1 MVKMRA
7 DFKVSDPDLTVY
19 GCSSHYLSLLGCDI
33 TVKSVV
39 NQVVEVNKYFRN
51 RHRPN
56 ALLTAC
62 NGAVKPALPCATRWN
77 SQIDC
82 LQSYITNR
90 PFMIGIVS
98 DENNDIEANIAKII
112 LNIHLYK
119 EVKSHVEQLSPIAKA
134 LDNAQS
140 DSCGIADTCQD
151 WVALCTN
158 EQLEPVRSKVIK
170 RFSQAMTEAH
180 FLANLLHPHYLGHNL
195 SPDQKEKG
203 MGLLESRDAKFVPL
217 LYQLHA
223 GTEPFPARLFTEQ
236 CKSMGPSVWYKCVK
250 SQNTELEEFCL
261 MAIGY
266 MNMPASSAAVE
277 RVFSTFSHV
286 QTKVRN
292 RLGAQRHGK
301 LVACF
306 RSLRGQH
313 DHDSW

>member
-33 TVKSVV
+33 TVKSEV
-39 NQVVEVNKYFRN
+39 NQVVEVNKYFRY

-119 EVKSHVEQLSPIAKA
+119 EAKSHVE
-134 LDNAQS
+134 
-140 DSCGIADTCQD
+140 
-151 WVALCTN
+151 
-158 EQLEPVRSKVIK
+158 
-170 RFSQAMTEAH
+170 
-180 FLANLLHPHYLGHNL
+180 
-195 SPDQKEKG
+195 
-203 MGLLESRDAKFVPL
+203 
-217 LYQLHA
+217 
-223 GTEPFPARLFTEQ
+223 
-236 CKSMGPSVWYKCVK
+236 
-250 SQNTELEEFCL
+250 
-261 MAIGY
+261 
-266 MNMPASSAAVE
+266 
-277 RVFSTFSHV
+277 
-286 QTKVRN
+286 
-292 RLGAQRHGK
+292 
-301 LVACF
+301 
-306 RSLRGQH
+306 
-313 DHDSW
+313 

>member
-19 GCSSHYLSLLGCDI
+19 GCSSHYLNLLGCDI

-62 NGAVKPALPCATRWN
+62 NGAVKPVLPCATRWN

-170 RFSQAMTEAH
+170 RFSQAMTEVH

-195 SPDQKEKG
+195 SPDQRRREWVFWS
-203 MGLLESRDAKFVPL
+203 LEMQNLCHYYINSMLELSHSQQGSSLSSVS
-217 LYQLHA
+217 QW
-223 GTEPFPARLFTEQ
+223 ARLFGTNVLRARIQ
-236 CKSMGPSVWYKCVK
+236 
-250 SQNTELEEFCL
+250 
-261 MAIGY
+261 
-266 MNMPASSAAVE
+266 
-277 RVFSTFSHV
+277 
-286 QTKVRN
+286 
-292 RLGAQRHGK
+292 
-301 LVACF
+301 
-306 RSLRGQH
+306 SLRNFA
-313 DHDSW
+313 